1 LKGGG
6 LPQILWPQESATG
19 DKKYMVGILVVTHGR
34 LAHELLETTRIIV
47 GKSVDHIVPISVG
60 WNDDTVDIQKT
71 IASSI
76 NKIDQGD
83 GILILTD
90 MFGGTP
96 SNISLSFLSEK
107 VEIITG
113 VNLPML
119 IKIVNIGDRMNLKEL
134 AQAIYDQGRKSIY
147 LASEILSM
155 KK

>member
-1 LKGGG
+1 
-6 LPQILWPQESATG
+6 
-19 DKKYMVGILVVTHGR
+19 MVGILVVTHGR
-34 LAHELLETTRIIV
+34 LAQELLETTRIIV
-47 GKSVDHIVPISVG
+47 GKPVDHIVPISVG

-76 NKIDQGD
+76 TKMDQGN
-83 GILILTD
+83 GVLILTD

-96 SNISLSFLSEK
+96 SNISLSFLSDK

-134 AQAIYDQGRKSIY
+134 SQAIYDQGRKSVY

>member
-1 LKGGG
+1 
-6 LPQILWPQESATG
+6 
-19 DKKYMVGILVVTHGR
+19 MVGILVVTHGR
-34 LAHELLETTRIIV
+34 LAQELLETTRIIV

-134 AQAIYDQGRKSIY
+134 AQSIYDQGRKSIY